1 MKRAFGALSLSL
13 ACVLAPA
20 PAWADEAASWKRRGD
35 EAIDAGRAAEA
46 LAAYRRAREIAP
58 SPALEYNI
66 GRALLAVGDFVG
78 ALEAFERYDATAP
91 AELKERTHRLA
102 EIMGE
107 LRTKIATL
115 TLTGDLEGARVTIR
129 GAPVTT
135 TAGAPLRLNPGAAQ
149 VRVVRVGKEPFV
161 ANVDLAPGR
170 PLVLPVKLAP
180 ERRATGRLALTARP
194 SSARI
199 TLDGVLRGVAPVD
212 VELEAG
218 EHEAVITAPSF
229 EPRRLRFTLARGE
242 ARRFDIELTPEKK
255 PLTSRWW
262 FWTGVGAVV
271 VAAGAGVAAASL
283 ERAPADGSLGTF
295 RVP

>member
-170 PLVLPVKLAP
+170 KHVLTVTLAP
-180 ERRATGRLALTARP
+180 ERATARVALSARP
-194 SSARI
+194 SSARV
-199 TLDGVLRGVAPVD
+199 TLDGVPRGAPPVD
-212 VELEAG
+212 LELAAG

-229 EPRRLRFTLARGE
+229 EPRRVRFTLARGE
-242 ARRFDIELTPEKK
+242 SRRFDIELTPEKK

>member
-1 MKRAFGALSLSL
+1 MKRAFGAFALFF

-20 PAWADEAASWKRRGD
+20 PALADEADSWKRRGD

-135 TAGAPLRLNPGAAQ
+135 TAGAPLRLNPGAAL
-149 VRVVRVGKEPFV
+149 VRVVRAGKEPFV
-161 ANVDLAPGR
+161 ANVVLAPGR
-170 PLVLPVKLAP
+170 ILVLPVKLAP
-180 ERRATGRLALTARP
+180 ERATARLALTARP
-194 SSARI
+194 SSARV

-212 VELEAG
+212 LELEAG
-218 EHEAVITAPSF
+218 VHEAVITAPSF

-295 RVP
+295 HVP